1 MPLPPMSSPTN
12 DFLLIVHSSE
22 AFGSVSEGYRTDLSP
37 PTSFGVPVP
46 GGIHPRDNASD
57 GMSTR
62 ETSGRASTRAA
73 GACR

>member
-46 GGIHPRDNASD
+46 GGIHPRDKATD
-57 GMSTR
+57 RVGTP
-62 ETSGRASTRAA
+62 EAFG
-73 GACR
+73 